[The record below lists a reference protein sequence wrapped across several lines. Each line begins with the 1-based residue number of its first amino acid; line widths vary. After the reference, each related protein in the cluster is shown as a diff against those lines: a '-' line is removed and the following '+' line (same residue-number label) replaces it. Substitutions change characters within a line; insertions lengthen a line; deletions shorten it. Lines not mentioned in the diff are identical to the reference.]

1 MKRIVPLALSLF
13 ALAAL
18 GACARDT
25 QTSADAPPYRAPTGS
40 LSGTPQS
47 PNSLPDGA
55 AVNSPITSRTGNVQT
70 TPTPPSGSPAGQRS
84 NAYR

>member
-18 GACARDT
+18 GACAPDDRA
-25 QTSADAPPYRAPTGS
+25 SAHAPPYRAPTGS

-47 PNSLPDGA
+47 PNSLPEGA
-55 AVNSPITSRTGNVQT
+55 SVNSPITSRAGNVQT
-70 TPTPPSGSPAGQRS
+70 TPVMPSGTPAGQRS
-84 NAYR
+84 NPYR